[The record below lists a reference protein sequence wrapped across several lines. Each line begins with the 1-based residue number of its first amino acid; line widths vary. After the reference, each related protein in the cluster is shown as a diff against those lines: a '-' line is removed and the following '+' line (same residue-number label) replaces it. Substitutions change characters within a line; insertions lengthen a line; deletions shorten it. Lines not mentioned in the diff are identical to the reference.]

1 MVFPSPDKAK
11 VELAF
16 TPQLTPLEMLEMGVF
31 GGWYFEGNCSEY
43 PKRWFSNARLS
54 DHGFDVSLNYFSV
67 AAGQTREVWQRKG
80 WITPHDPLGW
90 FQWYCRY
97 ALGRRIPDVD
107 RFQIRRWKAFG
118 PRHMGAIRANC
129 ECMDFDC
136 RRRQRQAL
144 LQWAY
149 DPIF

>member
-1 MVFPSPDKAK
+1 MTDDFS
-11 VELAF
+11 
-16 TPQLTPLEMLEMGVF
+16 PQLTPQRMLEMGVF
-31 GGWYFEGNCSEY
+31 GGWYFEGDISEY
-43 PKRWFSNARLS
+43 PSGWFTGAQLS
-54 DHGFDVSLNYFSV
+54 DNGFDVALNYFGV
-67 AAGQTREVWQRKG
+67 AAGQSREEWQRKG

-97 ALGRRIPDVD
+97 AMGRRIADVD
-107 RFQIRRWKAFG
+107 RFQIRRWRAFG

-129 ECMDFDC
+129 EDMQLDC